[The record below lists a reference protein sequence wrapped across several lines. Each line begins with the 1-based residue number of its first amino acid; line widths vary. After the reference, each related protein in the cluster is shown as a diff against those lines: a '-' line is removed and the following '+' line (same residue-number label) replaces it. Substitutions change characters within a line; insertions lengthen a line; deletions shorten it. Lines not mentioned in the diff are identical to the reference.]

1 MKVEGY
7 LLGARVGR
15 VLGVRV
21 FRVTC
26 RVGYMKFK
34 GFLLGARV
42 GRVVGVRVLGS
53 RVRWVI

>member
-1 MKVEGY
+1 M
-7 LLGARVGR
+7 GR

-53 RVRWVI
+53 RVGWVI

>member
-1 MKVEGY
+1 MK
-7 LLGARVGR
+7 GR

-26 RVGYMKFK
+26 RVGYMKVG

-42 GRVVGVRVLGS
+42 GKF
-53 RVRWVI
+53 